1 MRSSETFPIS
11 RKPSTGSLGEHRRKE
26 KEMTTEPMA
35 RASPG
40 DSSGVRVLPPLFYIT
55 GLAAGFL
62 VQRIWPVPIV
72 PEAAVLPVLVAGQIL
87 VTVCSA
93 LSLWALFTFWRSG
106 TTPNPMRPTTA
117 LALGGPYRFT
127 RNPMYVSLAAIQAS
141 MALIS
146 NAMWP
151 LLALLPVLVAVQ
163 RLVIDREERYLEWKF
178 GEDYLA
184 YKRRVRRWL

>member
-1 MRSSETFPIS
+1 
-11 RKPSTGSLGEHRRKE
+11 
-26 KEMTTEPMA
+26 MTTEQIA
-35 RASPG
+35 QVSPG
-40 DSSGVRVLPPLFYIT
+40 DSSGVRILPPLFYVA

-62 VQRIWPVPIV
+62 VQRAWPVPIV
-72 PEAAVLPVLVAGQIL
+72 SPTAVLPVLVAGQIL

-127 RNPMYVSLAAIQAS
+127 RNPMYVSLAAIQAG

-146 NAMWP
+146 NALWP
-151 LLALLPVLVAVQ
+151 LLSLLPVLVAVQ
-163 RLVIDREERYLEWKF
+163 WLVIDREERYLERKF
-178 GEDYLA
+178 GESYLS
-184 YKRRVRRWL
+184 YKQRVRRWL

>member
-1 MRSSETFPIS
+1 
-11 RKPSTGSLGEHRRKE
+11 
-26 KEMTTEPMA
+26 MTTEPMA
-35 RASPG
+35 QVNPG
-40 DSSGVRVLPPLFYIT
+40 DRSGVRIVPPLFYIA
-55 GLAAGFL
+55 GLAAGFF

-72 PEAAVLPVLVAGQIL
+72 SPAAMPPVLVAGQVL

-117 LALGGPYRFT
+117 LALDGPYRFT
-127 RNPMYVSLAAIQAS
+127 RNPMYVSLAAIQAG

-146 NAMWP
+146 NALWP
-151 LLALLPVLVAVQ
+151 LVSLLPVLVAVQ
-163 RLVIDREERYLEWKF
+163 WLVIDREERYLERRF
-178 GEDYLA
+178 GDSYLA